1 MEGAIHPINMIFSLE
16 NPKPYAMN
24 RFLMIFMIVST
35 VLLGC
40 KDKVDSEINLVTAE
54 EMQTLM
60 ALENVQLVDVRTA
73 KEREEGYIKNSQN
86 IDFQSPTFD
95 EDILKLDK
103 TKPVII
109 YCRTGKRSAACAE
122 KLKDAGFVKIYDLKG
137 GITQW
142 LFEDREIEVE
152 D

>member
-1 MEGAIHPINMIFSLE
+1 MEWPIHPINMIFSLE

-24 RFLMIFMIVST
+24 RFLRIFMIVST

-54 EMQTLM
+54 DMQTLM
-60 ALENVQLVDVRTA
+60 VLENVQLVDVRTA